1 MRLEKCWFCSST
13 IYPGHGIQFVRND
26 AKIFRFCRSKC
37 HKNFKMKRN
46 PRKVKW
52 TKAYRKLHGKE
63 LNQDATFEFERKR
76 NRPER
81 YDRNVVEN
89 TIKAMKKIEEIR
101 VKREEKFWESR
112 MKVKKDKKAAVLE
125 LEQNIHLVKAPAALE
140 ADPSLTLP
148 KKSEK
153 LKVRVDA
160 PRAEES
166 RSMEE

>member
-13 IYPGHGIQFVRND
+13 VYPGHGIMFVRND
-26 AKIFRFCRSKC
+26 AKTFRFCRSKC

-46 PRKVKW
+46 PRKLKW

-63 LNQDATFEFERKR
+63 LAQDATFELERKR

-89 TIKAMKKIEEIR
+89 TVKAIKKIDEVR
-101 VKREEKFWESR
+101 VKREAKFWESR
-112 MKVKKDKKAAVLE
+112 MKVKKERKADVVE
-125 LEQNIHLVKAPAALE
+125 LEKNIHLVKAPAALE

-148 KKSEK
+148 KKAEK
-153 LKVRVDA
+153 LKVMVGVTRQ
-160 PRAEES
+160 EES
-166 RSMEE
+166 RTMEE